1 MSWNISCSRPL
12 KNNSVKFKNKYLT
25 ETFWF
30 ALGTRPGKK
39 AKLLFVLFGL
49 DCLVSYI
56 STWFD
61 WQRLTLNWSLKI
73 EKVATYIS
81 LALVWKKTIWKAT
94 LKLDTSITLPWH
106 IYHFWRRNIY
116 QETVETVFDF
126 LSRLV
131 RSVLQTESADKL
143 LNQYVRIYKTQEWI
157 LKIEMWA
164 IKVWLSD

>member
-12 KNNSVKFKNKYLT
+12 KNDSVKFKNKYLT

-39 AKLLFVLFGL
+39 AKLLFLLFGL

-116 QETVETVFDF
+116 QETVETVFDL

-131 RSVLQTESADKL
+131 RSVLQKSADKL